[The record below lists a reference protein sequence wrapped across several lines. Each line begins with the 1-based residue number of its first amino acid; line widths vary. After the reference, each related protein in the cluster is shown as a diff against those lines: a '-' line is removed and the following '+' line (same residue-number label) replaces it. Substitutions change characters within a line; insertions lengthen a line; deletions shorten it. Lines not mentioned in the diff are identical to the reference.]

1 MLFVMLFD
9 DFRYHKLLTPLSKD
23 VDIWSTEYLQQ
34 LPHGGT
40 AKQVHLVQ
48 EALGAL
54 CVMRSGVSGVGIYL
68 KIKCEEYM

>member
-1 MLFVMLFD
+1 MCAMCDFLLD

-40 AKQVHLVQ
+40 AKQVHPVQ
-48 EALGAL
+48 LL
-54 CVMRSGVSGVGIYL
+54 QML
-68 KIKCEEYM
+68 